1 MMLAGAKAI
10 AARAQPPGKG
20 DNIASLKNCQI
31 QFVWDG
37 YLLYA
42 FRSFG
47 HLRLRMQASNTILF
61 LLKMFIK
68 ENISW
73 YQSLKYHPKH
83 VNKRKKFLG
92 PKGVGGGGS
101 GTPRAHPWIR
111 PSERGVKWAHRR
123 PQVYWFNYYPEL
135 ST

>member
-92 PKGVGGGGS
+92 PKGVGGGGP
-101 GTPRAHPWIR
+101 GPPGPTPESALQ
-111 PSERGVKWAHRR
+111 RGG
-123 PQVYWFNYYPEL
+123 
-135 ST
+135 

>member
-92 PKGVGGGGS
+92 PKGVGGGVRDPQGPPLNPPFREGGKMS
-101 GTPRAHPWIR
+101 A
-111 PSERGVKWAHRR
+111 PSTSSLLV
-123 PQVYWFNYYPEL
+123 
-135 ST
+135 